1 MDGEA
6 LELAGNLEN
15 YNTVKEAVID
25 TLVRE
30 SFLTKKDGDMI
41 KSNYA
46 VVLVKGNWF
55 GRTIGRLIN
64 KQTTQIRV
72 VKVV

>member
-15 YNTVKEAVID
+15 YNTVKEAIID
-25 TLVRE
+25 ALVRE
-30 SFLTKKDGDMI
+30 NFITEEQGLEI

-46 VVLVKGNWF
+46 VVLVKGNWL
-55 GRTIGRLIN
+55 GRTIAKIIN
-64 KQTTQIRV
+64 KQNTQIRV
-72 VKVV
+72 MKAV

>member
-15 YNTVKEAVID
+15 YNTVKEAIID

-30 SFLTKKDGDMI
+30 KFLTEKQGIEI

-46 VVLVKGNWF
+46 VVLVKGNWL
-55 GRTIGRLIN
+55 GRTIAKIIN
-64 KQTTQIRV
+64 RQNTQIRV
-72 VKVV
+72 MKVV